1 MKKKRQLIGIITT
14 LIIAVIIIAITFAIG
29 SNDTVATT
37 KKVKEEK
44 TTSAPVTGE
53 IDEDIKEEEIVTNKS
68 EEAVN
73 EEIQK
78 ENKVKVDTEKT
89 EDETIVTSSILEKP
103 VTQYVN
109 VSSLNMRSGAGTHY
123 PVVIAVTQ
131 GQALIVS
138 EVTDSWSKVKMN
150 DKTGWVYSEYLSE
163 TKPVGEKSVVGAT
176 PAPSTTTVTKPEK
189 SGNIADTLKT
199 VNGNQQLILVTTNGY
214 NTNRATIQA
223 FEKDESGKWNLFLNT
238 TGYIGK
244 NGFTANKKEGDGKSP
259 VGKYTIGTAFGQKG
273 NPGTKLPFRNITND
287 DVWVDDPESPLYNS
301 WQSRNATQGQWKN
314 AENMMHRLY
323 TYGFVINYNTERTP
337 YKGSAIF
344 FHVGS
349 GYTLGCTATSEANV
363 IKLLKWL
370 DPAKNP
376 VILQTP
382 VQELNKY

>member
-1 MKKKRQLIGIITT
+1 M
-14 LIIAVIIIAITFAIG
+14 AVIIIAVTIDIG
-29 SNDTVATT
+29 GDDTVETFL
-37 KKVKEEK
+37 KEETITK
-44 TTSAPVTGE
+44 ATIASE
-53 IDEDIKEEEIVTNKS
+53 IDKEMKEDKTVRQ
-68 EEAVN
+68 EALH
-73 EEIQK
+73 EDIQK
-78 ENKVKVDTEKT
+78 ENEIKVETQKTEKA
-89 EDETIVTSSILEKP
+89 TSTTLGKP
-103 VTQYVN
+103 VTKYVT
-109 VSSLNMRSGAGTHY
+109 VGSLNVRSGAGTNY
-123 PVVIAVTQ
+123 PVVMAVTQ
-131 GQALIVS
+131 GQSLFVS

-150 DKTGWVYSEYLSE
+150 DKTGWVYSEYLSDS
-163 TKPVGEKSVVGAT
+163 KPVVEKSVVAAP
-176 PAPSTTTVTKPEK
+176 PAPAPKPVTQPEI

-199 VNGNQQLILVTTNGY
+199 VNGNKQLILVTANGY

-223 FEKDESGKWNLFLNT
+223 FEKDANGKWNPILST

-244 NGFTANKKEGDGKSP
+244 NGFTTNKKEGDGKSP

-273 NPGTKLPFRNITND
+273 NPGTKLSFRNITND

-301 WQSRNATQGQWKN
+301 WQSRSATQGQWKS
-314 AENMMHRLY
+314 AEDMMHRLY

-376 VILQTP
+376 VIVQTP
-382 VQELNKY
+382 AQELNKY

>member
-1 MKKKRQLIGIITT
+1 MIKKKQLIGIITA
-14 LIIAVIIIAITFAIG
+14 LIIAGIIIAITFEIG

-37 KKVKEEK
+37 KKVKEETATTATMTIDADMDLKDDK
-44 TTSAPVTGE
+44 TVT
-53 IDEDIKEEEIVTNKS
+53 KKS
-68 EEAVN
+68 EESVN

-78 ENKVKVDTEKT
+78 ENEVKVDTQNT

-109 VSSLNMRSGAGTHY
+109 VGSLNMRSGAGTNY

-150 DKTGWVYSEYLSE
+150 DKTGWVYSEYLSD
-163 TKPVGEKSVVGAT
+163 TKPIVEKSVVGAT
-176 PAPSTTTVTKPEK
+176 PAPSTTTGTKPEK

-199 VNGNQQLILVTTNGY
+199 VNGNHQLILVTTDGY
-214 NTNRATIQA
+214 NTNHATIQA
-223 FEKDESGKWNLFLNT
+223 FEKDANGKWNPILNT

-244 NGFTANKKEGDGKSP
+244 NGFASNKKEGDGKSP

-301 WQSRNATQGQWKN
+301 WQSRNETQGQWKS